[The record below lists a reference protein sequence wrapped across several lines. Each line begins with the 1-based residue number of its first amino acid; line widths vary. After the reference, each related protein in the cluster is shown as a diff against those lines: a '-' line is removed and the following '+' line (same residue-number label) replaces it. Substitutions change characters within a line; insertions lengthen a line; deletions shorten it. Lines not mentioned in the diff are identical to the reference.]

1 MCGFLFTIG
10 KKEEIKKNSDLF
22 KKSTELLRHRGPDF
36 EKLIKGDNFMQYH
49 SRLSI
54 VDLSDRANQPF
65 QSSDKRYSLL
75 YNGEIYNYLK
85 LKDELKNSYNFITS
99 GDTEVVLASFIKWG
113 SDCVSHLD
121 GMFSFV
127 IFDHLTNKVFFA
139 RDRFGQKPLYYF
151 INSKKNI
158 FFISSEIKP
167 LLKLSGS
174 SKFENSEIK
183 EYLISN
189 IYGQG
194 ESTFFKSIKQLKPG
208 SFGTYENG
216 KINTYLYS
224 YNESFK
230 KYDFFKFD
238 KEELISILKESI
250 DRHLMGD
257 VNVGLATS
265 SGLDSLTLLGLIK
278 KSNKSEKLKK
288 CFTIDF
294 GKKFSEFEDAKR
306 SILKLGMKADKVQY
320 SIDDMV
326 NDFEKLVISNEA
338 PVGGLMHLGISKVCK
353 VAKDL
358 KIKVMFNGS
367 GLDEVLLGYESS
379 KISLKNKKNNF
390 QEKIRFIDGSETN
403 ILNNLN
409 KEIFYDDD
417 NLSNSL
423 ILDLLLKSK
432 LPKNLHMLDRASMTH
447 SVEMRSPFVDNKL
460 SHYCLEL
467 SKKNYFNNKLT
478 KLPLRKAISDIYP
491 GFNWNVKKKNLNTP
505 QNKWMLEKKG
515 KEFFGDILNTKNKFD
530 NELYIKK
537 NILKSWD
544 MFNKKK
550 LKNAFPIWQYINIYF
565 MNKLQS
571 KDN

>member
-139 RDRFGQKPLYYF
+139 RDRFGEKPLYYF

>member
-36 EKLIKGDNFMQYH
+36 EKLITGDNFMQYH
-49 SRLSI
+49 ARLSI

-75 YNGEIYNYLK
+75 YNGEIYNYLS
-85 LKDELKNSYNFITS
+85 LKNELKNSYNFKTS
-99 GDTEVVLASFIKWG
+99 SDTEVVLASFIRWG

-151 INSKKNI
+151 INNKKNI
-158 FFISSEIKP
+158 FFVSSEIKP

-183 EYLISN
+183 QYLISN
-189 IYGQG
+189 IYGQN

-208 SFGTYENG
+208 SYGTYENG

-224 YNESFK
+224 YNESFE
-230 KYDFFKFD
+230 KYDFFKFN
-238 KEELISILKESI
+238 KEELILILKESI

-257 VNVGLATS
+257 VNVGLAIS

-288 CFTIDF
+288 CFSIDF
-294 GKKFSEFEDAKR
+294 GKKFSEFEDAKK
-306 SILKLGMKADKVQY
+306 SVLKLGMKTYKVEY

-326 NDFEKLVISNEA
+326 NDFEKLVLSNEA
-338 PVGGLMHLGISKVCK
+338 PIGGLMHLGISKVCK

-358 KIKVMFNGS
+358 KIKVLFNGS

-379 KISLKNKKNNF
+379 KISLKDKKNNI
-390 QEKIRFIDGSETN
+390 QKKIRFIDGSETN
-403 ILNNLN
+403 VLNNLN
-409 KEIFYDDD
+409 KEIFYNDD

-432 LPKNLHMLDRASMTH
+432 LPKNLHMLDRASMAH

-467 SKKNYFNNKLT
+467 SKNNYFNNKLT

-515 KEFFGDILNTKNKFD
+515 KEFFGDILNSKNKFD

-550 LKNAFPIWQYINIYF
+550 LKNAFPIWQYVNIYF
-565 MNKLQS
+565 INKLKS